1 MAPALLTLLAL
12 TLASC
17 AAEVTSG
24 QRSGPAPVELY
35 DGGLTRDQLLV
46 LDASLA
52 SLRHRM
58 VAELRNGPPRV
69 PERRKRS
76 TRCPGTGFL
85 GFNTYSLLT
94 TILLVFN
101 TIVNTLNN
109 INNNNNNNNNDNND
123 NVNVNA
129 NNAESNSN
137 SMSMLVVVVP
147 PGR

>member
-1 MAPALLTLLAL
+1 MVEE
-12 TLASC
+12 SD
-17 AAEVTSG
+17 G
-24 QRSGPAPVELY
+24 HGRQIRSA
-35 DGGLTRDQLLV
+35 
-46 LDASLA
+46 
-52 SLRHRM
+52 H
-58 VAELRNGPPRV
+58 
-69 PERRKRS
+69 
-76 TRCPGTGFL
+76 CPGTGFL

-101 TIVNTLNN
+101 AIANTLNN